1 MRTRLAQLVAV
12 GVAAAAAACSAP
24 SAAPPSSSSPATGP
38 EAGAPREQVVAVTLA
53 DFSITP
59 KTMTVAPGRVRFEVI
74 NQGVIE
80 HDFHIPALERGH
92 GHEQQL
98 LKPGERKVFTYDAG
112 SGTYEVVCTIPGH
125 REAGMLATLAAGS

>member
-1 MRTRLAQLVAV
+1 MRARLAWPVVLCVT
-12 GVAAAAAACSAP
+12 AAAAACSSPSASPQAP
-24 SAAPPSSSSPATGP
+24 SPPAVDGG
-38 EAGAPREQVVAVTLA
+38 AGAPREQVITITLA

-59 KTMTVAPGRVRFEVI
+59 RTATVAPGRVRFEVI

-98 LKPGERKVFTYDAG
+98 LKPGERKTFTYDAG
-112 SGTYEVVCTIPGH
+112 TGTHEIVCTIPGH
-125 REAGMLATLAAGS
+125 REAGMLATLRAGP